1 MKWFKHISTTYQDEK
16 IAKVIDVLGIEG
28 YGFWWRMLEVVAEK
42 MENNETEISY
52 PIKYFANIFG
62 FSEKK
67 FEKFLKIFQSFEIF
81 FVNFEKKQNN
91 FSKKSQTVVT
101 VNIPNLLKY
110 RDEYTEKKCRKSGQ
124 TPDTIGTNSAPE
136 IETELNINNI
146 SKKGGNIK
154 INNINI
160 SSPNPPL
167 TDFSNSQEKQETQ
180 DNSAGVIPPKEYS
193 QDNSPEQQP
202 EKPKREPSGY
212 FKQLRA
218 VYNKYRNEGRL
229 AGWEEFTV
237 YEKDKSNPDVLS
249 LLEDIE
255 ARSQTDQWKKGY
267 VPKLAKYLKEKMWEV
282 PIETLQDFK
291 KANEQ
296 PEDFVAFK
304 KRLEEK
310 QNGNPGISKHDNQN
324 LCSVRQISPQQ

>member
-110 RDEYTEKKCRKSGQ
+110 RDEYTEKKSRKSEQ
-124 TPDTIGTNSAPE
+124 TPDCVGTNSATE
-136 IETELNINNI
+136 IETELDINNI
-146 SKKGGNIK
+146 SNGGEDIK
-154 INNINI
+154 NNNINI
-160 SSPNPPL
+160 SPSNPPL
-167 TDFSNSQEKQETQ
+167 IASSHSQE
-180 DNSAGVIPPKEYS
+180 PP
-193 QDNSPEQQP
+193 PERPQ
-202 EKPKREPSGY
+202 REPSGY

-218 VYNKYRNEGRL
+218 VYNKYKNEGRR
-229 AGWEEFTV
+229 AGWAEFTV

-249 LLEDIE
+249 LIEDIE

-267 VPKLAKYLKEKMWEV
+267 IPNLAKYLNEKLWEV
-282 PIETLQDFK
+282 PITALQDFK

-296 PEDFVAFK
+296 PEDFVAFQ

-310 QNGNPGISKHDNQN
+310 QNAKQ
-324 LCSVRQISPQQ
+324 

>member
-67 FEKFLKIFQSFEIF
+67 FEKFLKIFENFEIF

-110 RDEYTEKKCRKSGQ
+110 RDEWTERKSKKSGV
-124 TPDTIGTNSAPE
+124 TRELLETNSAPE

-146 SKKGGNIK
+146 SKGGD
-154 INNINI
+154 NINI
-160 SSPNPPL
+160 SPSNPP
-167 TDFSNSQEKQETQ
+167 FIASCQSQETQ
-180 DNSAGVIPPKEYS
+180 DNSAGVIPPQELS
-193 QDNSPEQQP
+193 QENLQKQAPEQPQ

-296 PEDFVAFK
+296 PEDFVEFK
-304 KRLEEK
+304 KRLEKK
-310 QNGNPGISKHDNQN
+310 QNANTGISKHDDQN
-324 LCSVRQISPQQ
+324 ICPVRQVQTKQ